1 MPVTIRRTVPIHEQ
15 ERRIEAIILQLVQ
28 REIDIEILTER
39 LVILGYSQRQIQE
52 GIDRLKI
59 SGRLEELQGEITP
72 K

>member
-1 MPVTIRRTVPIHEQ
+1 MPVTLRRTVPIHEQ

-28 REIDIEILTER
+28 REIDLEILTER
-39 LVILGYSQRQIQE
+39 LVIMGYSQRQIQE

>member
-28 REIDIEILTER
+28 REIDLEVLTER
-39 LVILGYSQRQIQE
+39 LVTLGYTQQQIQLA
-52 GIDRLKI
+52 IDRLKI
-59 SGRLEELQGEITP
+59 AGRLEELQGEITP